1 MKITVVSS
9 APTRPNPHGVESKT
23 IYNTDHGAL
32 THLLI
37 QPGQALKKHITSVD
51 CFFYVV
57 EGECEV
63 EIGEEVVKV
72 GLDSL
77 VESPAGIPHS
87 LRNPGTSTLRVLV
100 MKVPKPTANTVLL

>member
-1 MKITVVSS
+1 MVSS

-23 IYNTDHGAL
+23 LYNTDNGVL

-37 QPGQALKKHITSVD
+37 QPGQALKKHITPVD

-63 EIGEEVVKV
+63 EIGEEVERV
-72 GLDSL
+72 GPDTL
-77 VESPAGIPHS
+77 VESPARIPHC
-87 LRNPGTSTLRVLV
+87 LRNPGSVPLRVLV
-100 MKVPKPTANTVLL
+100 MKVPKPTEKAVLL